1 MAGNERR
8 RGAPTQQRR
17 QVLEQDLA
25 PVVFL
30 TFSHDKGRGERKG
43 TGRRKE
49 AGAGRCYGSVLLVLD
64 GGNAQEKVEGSSGQ
78 RRPWEAPLVRPW

>member
-8 RGAPTQQRR
+8 RGAPTPQRR
-17 QVLEQDLA
+17 EVLEQDLA

-30 TFSHDKGRGERKG
+30 TFSHDKGMGERKG

-49 AGAGRCYGSVLLVLD
+49 AGAGRRYGGVLLVLD
-64 GGNAQEKVEGSSGQ
+64 GGNTQEKVEGSSG
-78 RRPWEAPLVRPW
+78 